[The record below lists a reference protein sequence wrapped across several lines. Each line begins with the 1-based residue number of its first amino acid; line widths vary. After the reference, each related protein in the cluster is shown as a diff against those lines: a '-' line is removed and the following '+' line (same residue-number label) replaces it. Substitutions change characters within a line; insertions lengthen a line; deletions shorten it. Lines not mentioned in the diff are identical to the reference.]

1 MFTYTSIVEHTMH
14 FIKMVS
20 ANTSN
25 MPMVAK
31 VDKMSHLVK
40 LSLDFFSKLALLKE
54 LIEDLS
60 KMHIPCSMGPLKVSS
75 NSMNHV
81 LVA

>member
-25 MPMVAK
+25 TPMVAK

-40 LSLDFFSKLALLKE
+40 LSLDFFFQISIVERAY
-54 LIEDLS
+54 
-60 KMHIPCSMGPLKVSS
+60 
-75 NSMNHV
+75 
-81 LVA
+81 